1 MGDICDNGLSG
12 FEDAKFLQ
20 EVSASSKKSKFFWNS
35 IYFNDD
41 TPKSKK
47 KTMQSSE
54 LESDLPDEAELEMVE
69 KDIGIFILKKIPNG
83 LSQKTVHLVLWK
95 MQVQCYIK
103 NIL

>member
-1 MGDICDNGLSG
+1 
-12 FEDAKFLQ
+12 
-20 EVSASSKKSKFFWNS
+20 
-35 IYFNDD
+35 
-41 TPKSKK
+41 
-47 KTMQSSE
+47 MQSSK
-54 LESDLPDEAELEMVE
+54 LESGLPDEAELELVE

>member
-1 MGDICDNGLSG
+1 MCRYMRC
-12 FEDAKFLQ
+12 Q
-20 EVSASSKKSKFFWNS
+20 KSKFFWNS

-54 LESDLPDEAELEMVE
+54 LESGLPDEAELEMVE

-83 LSQKTVHLVLWK
+83 LFQKTVHLVLWK

>member
-1 MGDICDNGLSG
+1 MCRYMSVRKVNSSG
-12 FEDAKFLQ
+12 ILFISMTIHQ
-20 EVSASSKKSKFFWNS
+20 
-35 IYFNDD
+35 
-41 TPKSKK
+41 KSKK

-54 LESDLPDEAELEMVE
+54 LESGLPDEAELE

-83 LSQKTVHLVLWK
+83 LFQKTVHLVLWK